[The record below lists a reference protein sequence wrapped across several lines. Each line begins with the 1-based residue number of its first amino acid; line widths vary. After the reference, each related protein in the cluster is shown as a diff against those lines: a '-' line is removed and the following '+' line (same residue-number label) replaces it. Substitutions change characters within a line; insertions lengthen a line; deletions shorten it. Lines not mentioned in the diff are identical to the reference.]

1 MVWPKGSHIAAPAK
15 AGQAGQR
22 LGFAG
27 SNQSYPEAT
36 DAINAPYLSEGEMVM
51 NQLGVA
57 GR

>member
-1 MVWPKGSHIAAPAK
+1 MAWPKGSHIAAPAK

-36 DAINAPYLSEGEMVM
+36 DAINAPYLSEG
-51 NQLGVA
+51 
-57 GR
+57 